1 METKEKVLVYDAT
14 LCTGCMRCMTTCST
28 YHFGATSFTKSR
40 IQIVR
45 HEGHAVTRMDEIDEL
60 IFQPMTCQQCDK
72 PRCQEFCPAR
82 AIDRDPKTRAMM
94 VNYNRCIGCRT
105 CVAVCPFGAMRYD
118 TVRKKVFK
126 CDLCDGDPQCVKFCP
141 QEALQFVPKD
151 VSNTLKIDA
160 LSRKLIELQRT
171 PVMEAVI
178 EVKRNVAA

>member
-1 METKEKVLVYDAT
+1 MEAKDKILVHDAT
-14 LCTGCMRCMTTCST
+14 LCTGCLRCMTTCST
-28 YHFGATSFTKSR
+28 YHFGATSLTKSR
-40 IQIVR
+40 IQIMR
-45 HEGHAVTRMDEIDEL
+45 HEGHALTRMDEVDDL

-72 PRCQEFCPAR
+72 PRCQELCPAR

-171 PVMEAVI
+171 PVMEAVN
-178 EVKRNVAA
+178 EVKRNVVA